1 MAIIDIILLIC
12 FVPAIISGISNG
24 FVKQLVKLLSLLLGI
39 WASFKFASVVTAWL
53 SKYIE
58 GNETVL
64 KIISYVLI
72 LVVVVLILNLL
83 GNLLTRLLKAI
94 SLGWADKVL
103 GLVFGIVQ
111 TAFILGLL
119 ILLVESLNDSL
130 EFIKPGSLDNAT
142 VYQSIKNLSE
152 DVFPYLKDFF
162 TQTAEPLIESIS
174 SSNA

>member
-24 FVKQLVKLLSLLLGI
+24 LVKQLVKLLSLLIGI
-39 WASFKFASVVTAWL
+39 WASFKFSEMVTAWL
-53 SKYIE
+53 SQYIQ
-58 GNETVL
+58 GNETIL
-64 KIISYVLI
+64 KIVSYIII
-72 LVVVVLILNLL
+72 LLVVVLILNLL
-83 GNLLTRLLKAI
+83 GNLIARLLRAV

-103 GLVFGIVQ
+103 GLIFGVLQ

-142 VYQSIKNLSE
+142 VYQGIKDLAE

-162 TQTAEPLIESIS
+162 SETAEPFIESIA
-174 SSNA
+174 NANV